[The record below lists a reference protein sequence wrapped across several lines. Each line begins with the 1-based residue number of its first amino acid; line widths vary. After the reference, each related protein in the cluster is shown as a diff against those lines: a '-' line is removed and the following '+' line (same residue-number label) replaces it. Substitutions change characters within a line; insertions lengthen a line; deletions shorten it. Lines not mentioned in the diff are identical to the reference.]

1 MTVQEMSIKLQ
12 RRNDEDHELSQDE
25 IVELCFA
32 VVEQHPDAMEQCRA
46 AVILSGIVKKGLGK
60 RTQQFLKDNPE
71 LPDRVHEILRA
82 AIMRMECF

>member
-12 RRNDEDHELSQDE
+12 RREDEDNELPQDE
-25 IVELCFA
+25 VVELCFT
-32 VVEQHPDAMEQCRA
+32 VIEQHPDMVEQCRA
-46 AVILSGIVKKGLGK
+46 AVILSGIVKRGLGK

-71 LPDRVHEILRA
+71 LPDRVHEILSA